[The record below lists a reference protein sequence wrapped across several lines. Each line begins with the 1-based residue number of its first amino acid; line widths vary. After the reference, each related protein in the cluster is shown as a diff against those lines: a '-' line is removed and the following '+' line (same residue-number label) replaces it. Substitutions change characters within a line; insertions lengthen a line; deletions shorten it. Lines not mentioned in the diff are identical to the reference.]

1 MFNNQNPKTPWYDRR
16 VRLAMAYAVDCDSII
31 KNVLYGIPHRYA
43 FLAPHELGYDPNLKP
58 YPYNPKRARE
68 LLAEAGYPNGFEFK
82 LYWPVGGANPML
94 REGVEAVASY
104 FEAVGLRTRLVG
116 EERLAFE
123 RRYAASNGP
132 EAEYV
137 CYRGCG
143 MAGAPEPTQNMFFFF
158 GKTGRFTVC
167 SNPEFDKIIVE
178 AKATV
183 DDAKRAELI
192 KKGVRVLYDDVDAFS
207 IFNTVT
213 VYAMKKN
220 IDFTPTQKIEFDLV
234 LVKDVTIR

>member
-1 MFNNQNPKTPWYDRR
+1 M
-16 VRLAMAYAVDCDSII
+16 AMAYAVDSDSVI

-43 FLAPHELGYDPNLKP
+43 WLAPYELGYDPSLKP

-104 FEAVGLRTRLVG
+104 FEAVGIRTKLVG
-116 EERLAFE
+116 DERLAFE
-123 RRYAASNGP
+123 RRFTASKGP
-132 EAEYV
+132 NAEYV

-143 MAGAPEPTQNMFFFF
+143 MAGFPEVTNGMGSFFSKAGAFS
-158 GKTGRFTVC
+158 VYY
-167 SNPEFDKIIVE
+167 NPEFEKIIAE

-183 DDAKRAELI
+183 DDPKRAELI
-192 KKGVRVLYDDVDAFS
+192 KKGVRMLYEDVAAFP

-220 IDFTPTQKIEFDLV
+220 IEFTPTEQIQFDLV